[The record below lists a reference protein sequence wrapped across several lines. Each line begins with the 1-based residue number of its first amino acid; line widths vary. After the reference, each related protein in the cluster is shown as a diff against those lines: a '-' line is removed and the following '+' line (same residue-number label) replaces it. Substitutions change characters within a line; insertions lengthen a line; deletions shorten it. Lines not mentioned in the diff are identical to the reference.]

1 MPGSHW
7 SPLVAEHFKV
17 YPEQPPELLHHLGVH
32 ICKVLLL
39 LTLPVI
45 STQYFTKY
53 SIAIVKLITNIY
65 EYDLHTARW
74 LLRRSNS
81 ASGSVTPASLKAVI
95 RGRSIAGHSK

>member
-1 MPGSHW
+1 MMPG
-7 SPLVAEHFKV
+7 SPLVAEHLKV

>member
-1 MPGSHW
+1 MMPG

-45 STQYFTKY
+45 STQNYTKNSTEIIKQNRLFIFDIVILLLKKTCTLLAGY
-53 SIAIVKLITNIY
+53 SAAPTLPLV
-65 EYDLHTARW
+65 
-74 LLRRSNS
+74 
-81 ASGSVTPASLKAVI
+81 V
-95 RGRSIAGHSK
+95 